1 MPAGVFAQLTNAY
14 AVIALGGAENFY
26 SVFESELADH
36 IPVIKTSIAGT
47 RLVGRMT
54 VGNKNGLLVPNS
66 TTDQV
71 GTCEQRGSLEY
82 RACLWPLHS
91 HGSRRKVSLVF
102 ICFQETTART
112 SKQIDTLVVTQQAR
126 SLPFHCCAH
135 SHPTFCPAHRSCSTS
150 ATACLMRWWCSAL
163 MSG

>member
-1 MPAGVFAQLTNAY
+1 VFAQLTNAY

-36 IPVIKTSIAGT
+36 VPVIKTSIAGT

-71 GTCEQRGSLEY
+71 GTGVLEWRGVFGVWGGLKTQCVCVGGMSVFEEQGGGGGGGS
-82 RACLWPLHS
+82 
-91 HGSRRKVSLVF
+91 KN
-102 ICFQETTART
+102 
-112 SKQIDTLVVTQQAR
+112 
-126 SLPFHCCAH
+126 
-135 SHPTFCPAHRSCSTS
+135 
-150 ATACLMRWWCSAL
+150 AL
-163 MSG
+163 MLLNLNLTENYLEGTGGDGGGGGRRVGCWCVLLRGLEQAEEEEEVNGLPRG

>member
-1 MPAGVFAQLTNAY
+1 MLPEQQTAAWHAHCASMCDTGCPAAVFMLLRSSNALLCNAPPCRHAGVFAQLTNAY

-66 TTDQV
+66 TSDQV
-71 GTCEQRGSLEY
+71 GIAMMLPTGRGFVAAAAVWS
-82 RACLWPLHS
+82 
-91 HGSRRKVSLVF
+91 
-102 ICFQETTART
+102 
-112 SKQIDTLVVTQQAR
+112 
-126 SLPFHCCAH
+126 
-135 SHPTFCPAHRSCSTS
+135 
-150 ATACLMRWWCSAL
+150 
-163 MSG
+163 